1 MRLVVNRPQEPGTTG
16 EPLAPHTDAVRPAL
30 TLIQGGRVRPR
41 KVGPA
46 AAGPRETADGC
57 LEPELKI
64 EEVPIYLR
72 PIPAWV
78 PRLW

>member
-1 MRLVVNRPQEPGTTG
+1 MRLVVSRPQEPGTTG
-16 EPLAPHTDAVRPAL
+16 EARTPRADADRPAL
-30 TLIQGGRVRPR
+30 TLIQGGRPRPR
-41 KVGPA
+41 KVGARPPET
-46 AAGPRETADGC
+46 AAGTPE
-57 LEPELKI
+57 LELELKI